1 MIAVDTNVLV
11 RYLVRD
17 DAAQAD
23 AARALLERLTPERPG
38 FICREVVIEVVWVLE
53 RAYGFTRAQIA
64 DVLVELIAT
73 DSIVVEAADDMA
85 GVVYAYREGG
95 VGFADLMILA
105 AAERE
110 GAGPLYTFDRQFA
123 RTSGVDLVESATGG
137 ARA

>member
-11 RYLVRD
+11 RYLVGD
-17 DAAQAD
+17 DAEQAN

-38 FICREVVIEVVWVLE
+38 FICRQVAVEVVWVLE
-53 RAYGFTRAQIA
+53 RAYRFTRVQIA

-85 GVVYAYREGG
+85 RAAYDYRQGG
-95 VGFADLMILA
+95 VGFADLMILS

-110 GAGPLYTFDRQFA
+110 GAVPLHTFDRQLA
-123 RTSGVDLVESATGG
+123 RMDGAVLVANPEGG
-137 ARA
+137 AST